1 MRCREFEVE
10 TPVVVRDNW
19 FLTIGHSVAVLVL
32 VGGRVA
38 KCHTKFDWIISSG
51 QAPVWMNEWFK
62 GRQKKKFKLQETI
75 MKFSPIKILRSL
87 SILLP
92 LLAVACGP
100 LYYTPNPDTNP
111 MEPIIE
117 FQSAGSINLVNGQPS
132 TEEIQYWGRKDGPG
146 GAFANFNA
154 WTDTAIAIANRELS
168 QRGLSISGDGEK
180 SLKLEIFFV
189 KTTSTILTL
198 EYKTVVKMKVETG
211 SGYAAEY
218 VGINKSFYLFD
229 LKRQSDGAVMR
240 TVVAML
246 QDQKIIDYLTG
257 Q

>member
-1 MRCREFEVE
+1 MI
-10 TPVVVRDNW
+10 N
-19 FLTIGHSVAVLVL
+19 
-32 VGGRVA
+32 
-38 KCHTKFDWIISSG
+38 
-51 QAPVWMNEWFK
+51 QFK

-87 SILLP
+87 SIFLP

-117 FQSAGSINLVNGQPS
+117 FQSAGSVHIVNGQPS
-132 TEEIQYWGRKDGPG
+132 TEERRVFGDEDSPG
-146 GAFANFNA
+146 GAFANYNA
-154 WTDTAIAIANRELS
+154 WTDTAIAITNRELS
-168 QRGLSISGDGEK
+168 KRGISITENGEK
-180 SLKLEIFFV
+180 SLKLAIFFV
-189 KTTSTILTL
+189 RTTSKILTL
-198 EYKTVVKMKVETG
+198 EHETVIKMKVETG
-211 SGYAAEY
+211 DGYAAEF
-218 VGINKSFYLFD
+218 VGNNKSFYL
-229 LKRQSDGAVMR
+229 LNYQRQSDGALMR